1 MTSRLAVPD
10 PRGRDHRRRANAAK
24 RGRFVPWR
32 GGQPRLY
39 SSLLILLLVLI
50 AAPPASAVDLRDV
63 LADYTLTSWS
73 RKDGLSGPVWAF
85 AQDADGFLWLGN
97 DDGLVRFD
105 GVRFVAWN
113 DLEPNTLPHA
123 PVRALRVTRDG
134 AIWVGFGGQDGGVA
148 RIAGNTAR
156 LFRSQDA
163 AAAPS
168 GQITALAEDRAHAI
182 WVAGASGLFRFADNR
197 WQKFGAADGLPDA
210 PVNNVYVD
218 SSGTLWVGTGIGL
231 FCRREGNE
239 DRFAQLEASPDPL
252 RGLSLSEDASG
263 AMWSNDPVVGFRPV
277 GNRSPAPGP
286 VESGRGY
293 RLIHDRDGN
302 LWVATIGQGLWR
314 VRKRPVADHPTI
326 ERTTVLSG
334 LSSDAVRSVFE
345 DRDGN
350 IWAGTTEGVDRLVPH
365 RVTPWSGL
373 GIVSTI
379 AVTPDDHILVGTA
392 EGILRFTQTPAGWQR
407 DATRIPIV
415 GIRAIRAGTH
425 GRVWVL
431 AASGWF
437 RIVGTRLATVPLPPK
452 AAAIDAIATD
462 TKDGMFAIAHDGT
475 IYRDDGASVEI
486 AARLSELDNVR
497 ITSAFADRR
506 GRFWVAFSGS
516 RVGVLRET
524 FTSFGAQEGLGPG
537 PHYAFYEDQSGSI
550 WVSGTDGLSRFAN
563 GQFAFIGRPNGLP
576 PGGIFAL
583 AEDADH
589 NLWLATG
596 AGLLRVPP
604 GEFDAAIANPHYQ
617 LHFRTYDPSDG
628 LAGFPAALGDSQA
641 VRAGDGTLWFVTSR
655 GMSMVEPRLLAAAR
669 PAPRV
674 SVERVEADD
683 RPIRNPS
690 SVALPAGTSK
700 LLIDYTAPELTSPLK
715 LRFRYRLEGF
725 DADWIDAGTRRQAL
739 YTNLPPRRYRFR
751 VAASG
756 DEGRWTE
763 REAALEFGI
772 APRFYQT
779 PWFYLLVLAGGS
791 LIVYGSWQWR
801 LRQLRRQFALVL
813 GERVRVSRELHDTLL
828 QSLVGVALEFEAIAK
843 SLDSSPAAAKER
855 VVKMRERVEEY
866 IREARRS
873 IWSLRSPALETR
885 DLVEALRE
893 SGKRAAAGQPVR
905 FEFDLAG
912 TPRRFAGNV
921 EHQLLRIGQEAV
933 LNAVRHARAQ
943 QVRMTLEYT
952 DDAVALRVADDG
964 AGFAADTAGEGTSD
978 HYGITTMTERAQQV
992 GGRLTIS
999 SRPNA
1004 GTTIEAVVPAAA
1016 AADSDAD

>member
-1 MTSRLAVPD
+1 MNAGGAVLR
-10 PRGRDHRRRANAAK
+10 RGARA
-24 RGRFVPWR
+24 
-32 GGQPRLY
+32 
-39 SSLLILLLVLI
+39 ILLLLL
-50 AAPPASAVDLRDV
+50 AAAAAVPAAAVDLRDV
-63 LADYTLTSWS
+63 LADYTLTSWG
-73 RKDGLSGPVWAF
+73 RKDGLAGPVWAF
-85 AQDADGFLWLGN
+85 AQDADGFLWLGT

-105 GVRFVAWN
+105 GVRFDTWN
-113 DLEPNTLPHA
+113 DLVPNTLPHA
-123 PVRALRVTRDG
+123 PVRALRVARDN
-134 AIWVGFGGQDGGVA
+134 ALWIGFGGDAGGVA
-148 RIAGNTAR
+148 RVSGKSGR
-156 LFRSQDA
+156 LFRSPDTPDA
-163 AAAPS
+163 PT
-168 GQITALAEDRAHAI
+168 GQVTAIVEDRAHAI
-182 WVAGASGLFRFADNR
+182 WAAGANGLFRFAGNR
-197 WQKFGAADGLPDA
+197 WQKLGAADGLPDA
-210 PVNNVYVD
+210 PVNNAYVD
-218 SSGTLWVGTGIGL
+218 SAGTLWVGTAVG
-231 FCRREGNE
+231 FFSRREAA
-239 DRFAQLEASPDPL
+239 DARFEEAEASDDSL
-252 RGLSLSEDASG
+252 RGLSLSEDPG
-263 AMWSNDPVVGFRPV
+263 GRIWSSDPVVGFRSL
-277 GNRSPAPGP
+277 GNRGVPPGS

-293 RLIHDRDGN
+293 RVIHDRDGN
-302 LWVATIGQGLWR
+302 LWVATLGQGLWR
-314 VRKRPVADHPTI
+314 VRNRPAPDRPTV

-350 IWAGTTEGVDRLVPH
+350 IWAGTTEGIDRLVPH

-392 EGILRFTQTPAGWQR
+392 EGILRFTRTASGWQR
-407 DATRIPIV
+407 DPTRIPLV
-415 GIRAIRAGTH
+415 GIRAIRAANH

-431 AASGWF
+431 AAGGWF
-437 RIVGTRLATVPLPPK
+437 RIDGTRLVPVPLPPK
-452 AAAIDAIATD
+452 AAPIDAIATD
-462 TKDGMFAIAHDGT
+462 SKGGMFAIARDGT
-475 IYRDDGASVEI
+475 IYRDDGSSVEM

-497 ITSAFADRR
+497 ITSAFADRK

-604 GEFDAAIANPHYQ
+604 GEFDAAVSNPQYQ
-617 LHFRTYDPSDG
+617 LHYRTYDTSDG

-641 VRAGDGTLWFVTSR
+641 IRAGDGTLWFVTSR
-655 GMSMVEPRLLAAAR
+655 GMSMVEPRLLAAPR

-683 RPIRNPS
+683 RPIGNPS
-690 SVALPAGTSK
+690 SAVLPAGSSR

-715 LRFRYRLEGF
+715 LRFRYRMDGF
-725 DADWIDAGTRRQAL
+725 DADWIDAGTRRQAR

-751 VAASG
+751 VAVSG
-756 DEGRWTE
+756 DDGRWAE
-763 REAALEFGI
+763 REAALDFAI
-772 APRFYQT
+772 APRFYQRT
-779 PWFYLLVLAGGS
+779 WFYAVLLVAAS
-791 LIVYGSWQWR
+791 LLVYGAWQWR

-813 GERVRVSRELHDTLL
+813 GERVRLSRELHDTLL
-828 QSLVGVALEFEAIAK
+828 QSLVGVALEFESIAK
-843 SLDSSPAAAKER
+843 SLDSSPAVAKQR

-873 IWSLRSPALETR
+873 IWTLRSPALETR

-893 SGKRAAAGQPVR
+893 SGVRAAAGQPIR
-905 FEFDLAG
+905 FEFDLEG

-933 LNAVRHARAQ
+933 LNAVRHAQAH

-952 DDAVALRVADDG
+952 DDGVALRVADDG
-964 AGFAADTAGEGTSD
+964 AGFTADPASEATSD
-978 HYGITTMTERAQQV
+978 HYGITTMKERAQQV
-992 GGRLTIS
+992 GGRLTIT

-1004 GTTIEAVVPAAA
+1004 GTVIEAVVPTAAIE
-1016 AADSDAD
+1016 DR

>member
-1 MTSRLAVPD
+1 MMSRCGVD
-10 PRGRDHRRRANAAK
+10 RRRLRAT
-24 RGRFVPWR
+24 
-32 GGQPRLY
+32 
-39 SSLLILLLVLI
+39 LIALLV
-50 AAPPASAVDLRDV
+50 AAAAIPASAVDLRDV

-73 RKDGLSGPVWAF
+73 RKDGLAGPVWAF

-113 DLEPNTLPHA
+113 ELVPNTLPHA
-123 PVRALRVTRDG
+123 PVRALRVASDN
-134 AIWVGFGGQDGGVA
+134 ALWVGFGGDGGGVA
-148 RIAGNTAR
+148 RVNGKTAR
-156 LFRSQDA
+156 VFRSPETPDA
-163 AAAPS
+163 PTGAV
-168 GQITALAEDRAHAI
+168 TALAEDRRHAI
-182 WVAGASGLFRFADNR
+182 WAAGANGLFRFAAGR
-197 WQKFGAADGLPDA
+197 WQKLNAADGLPDA
-210 PVNNVYVD
+210 PINNVYAD
-218 SSGTLWVGTGIGL
+218 STGRLWVGTAVGL
-231 FCRREGNE
+231 FWRHE
-239 DRFAQLEASPDPL
+239 DTEQRFEQLEASTDPL

-263 AMWSNDPVVGFRPV
+263 RMWSSDPVVGFRPV
-277 GNRSPAPGP
+277 GNRAAPQTA

-293 RLIHDRDGN
+293 RVIHDRDGN

-314 VRKRPVADHPTI
+314 VRGRATADRPTV

-379 AVTPDDHILVGTA
+379 AVTPDDHILVGTP
-392 EGILRFTQTPAGWQR
+392 EGILRFTRTPAGWQR
-407 DATRIPIV
+407 EPTRIPVV
-415 GIRAIRAGTH
+415 GIRAIRAAAH

-437 RIVGTRLATVPLPPK
+437 RIVGSQLMAVPLPPK
-452 AAAIDAIATD
+452 TAPIDAIATD
-462 TKDGMFAIAHDGT
+462 STGGMFAIAHDGT
-475 IYRDDGASVEI
+475 IYRDDGASVEM

-497 ITSAFADRR
+497 ITSAFADSK

-550 WVSGTDGLSRFAN
+550 WVSGTDGLSRYSN
-563 GQFAFIGRPNGLP
+563 GQFAFIGRPSGLP

-604 GEFDAAIANPHYQ
+604 GEFDAAVSNPQYQ
-617 LHFRTYDPSDG
+617 LHYRTYDTSDG

-655 GMSMVEPRLLAAAR
+655 GMSMVEPRLLAAPR

-683 RPIRNPS
+683 RPIGNPS
-690 SVALPAGTSK
+690 SAVLPAGTSR
-700 LLIDYTAPELTSPLK
+700 LLIDYTAPDLTSSLK
-715 LRFRYRLEGF
+715 LRFRYRLDGF
-725 DADWIDAGTRRQAL
+725 DADWIDAGTRRQAR
-739 YTNLPPRRYRFR
+739 YTTLPPRRYRFR
-751 VAASG
+751 VAVSG
-756 DEGRWTE
+756 DEGRWAE
-763 REAALEFGI
+763 REAALDFAI

-779 PWFYLLVLAGGS
+779 PWFYAVVLVAGSLLV
-791 LIVYGSWQWR
+791 YGAWQWR
-801 LRQLRRQFALVL
+801 LRQLRQQFALVL
-813 GERVRVSRELHDTLL
+813 GERVRLSREMHDTLL
-828 QSLVGVALEFEAIAK
+828 QSLVGVALEFELIAK
-843 SLDSSPAAAKER
+843 SLDSSPAAARER

-873 IWSLRSPALETR
+873 IWTLRSPALETR

-893 SGKRAAAGQPVR
+893 SGARAAAGQPIR
-905 FEFDLAG
+905 FEFDLEG
-912 TPRRFAGNV
+912 TPRRFSGNV
-921 EHQLLRIGQEAV
+921 EHQLLRIGQEAM

-943 QVRMTLEYT
+943 QVKMTLAYT
-952 DDAVALRVADDG
+952 GSAVALRVADDG
-964 AGFAADTAGEGTSD
+964 AGFDADAGSEGTSD
-978 HYGITTMTERAQQV
+978 HYGITTMKERAQQV
-992 GGRLTIS
+992 GGHLTIT

-1004 GTTIEAVVPAAA
+1004 GTVIEAVVPAAA
-1016 AADSDAD
+1016 WAEER

>member
-1 MTSRLAVPD
+1 MMAR
-10 PRGRDHRRRANAAK
+10 RGVDRRRLRAT
-24 RGRFVPWR
+24 
-32 GGQPRLY
+32 
-39 SSLLILLLVLI
+39 LI
-50 AAPPASAVDLRDV
+50 AFLVAAAAIPASAVDLRDV

-73 RKDGLSGPVWAF
+73 RKDGLNGPVWAF

-97 DDGLVRFD
+97 DDGLIRFD

-113 DLEPNTLPHA
+113 ELVPNTLPHA
-123 PVRALRVTRDG
+123 PVRALRVASDNVLW
-134 AIWVGFGGQDGGVA
+134 IGFGGDGGGVA
-148 RIAGNTAR
+148 RVSGKSAR
-156 LFRSQDA
+156 MFRSPEMPV
-163 AAAPS
+163 APT
-168 GQITALAEDRAHAI
+168 GPITAIAEDRQHAI
-182 WVAGASGLFRFADNR
+182 WAAGANGLFRFSADR
-197 WQKFGAADGLPDA
+197 WQKLGAADGLPDA
-210 PVNNVYVD
+210 PINNVYAD
-218 SSGTLWVGTGIGL
+218 LAGRLWVGTAVGL
-231 FCRREGNE
+231 FWRREATE
-239 DRFAQLEASPDPL
+239 ERFEQLETSSDPL

-263 AMWSNDPVVGFRPV
+263 RMWSSDPVVGFRPV
-277 GNRSPAPGP
+277 GNRAAPQAA

-293 RLIHDRDGN
+293 RVIHDREDN

-314 VRKRPVADHPTI
+314 VRNRATADRPTV

-379 AVTPDDHILVGTA
+379 AVTADDHILVGTP
-392 EGILRFTQTPAGWQR
+392 EGILRFTKTPAGWQR
-407 DATRIPIV
+407 DSTRIPVV
-415 GIRAIRAGTH
+415 GIRAIRAAMH

-431 AASGWF
+431 AAGGWF
-437 RIVGTRLATVPLPPK
+437 RIVGSQLMPVPLPAKTAP
-452 AAAIDAIATD
+452 IDAIATD
-462 TKDGMFAIAHDGT
+462 SKGGMFAIANDGT
-475 IYRDDGASVEI
+475 IYRDDGAGVEM

-550 WVSGTDGLSRFAN
+550 WVSGTDGLSRYSN

-583 AEDADH
+583 AEDAEH

-604 GEFDAAIANPHYQ
+604 GEFDAAVSNPQYQ
-617 LHFRTYDPSDG
+617 LHYRTYDTSDG

-655 GMSMVEPRLLAAAR
+655 GMSMVEPRLLATPR

-683 RPIRNPS
+683 RPIGNPAS
-690 SVALPAGTSK
+690 AVLPAGTSR
-700 LLIDYTAPELTSPLK
+700 LLIDYTAPDLTSSLK
-715 LRFRYRLEGF
+715 LRFRYRLDGF
-725 DADWIDAGTRRQAL
+725 DADWIDAGTRRQAR

-751 VAASG
+751 VAVSG
-756 DEGRWTE
+756 DEGRWAE
-763 REAALEFGI
+763 REAALDFAI

-779 PWFYLLVLAGGS
+779 PWFYALVLVAGSLLV
-791 LIVYGSWQWR
+791 YGAWQWR

-813 GERVRVSRELHDTLL
+813 GERVRLSRELHDTLL
-828 QSLVGVALEFEAIAK
+828 QSLVGVALEFESIAK

-873 IWSLRSPALETR
+873 IWTLRSPALETR

-893 SGKRAAAGQPVR
+893 SGARAAAGRPIR
-905 FEFDLAG
+905 FEFGVEG

-943 QVRMTLEYT
+943 QVKMTLAYSG
-952 DDAVALRVADDG
+952 DAVALRVADDG
-964 AGFAADTAGEGTSD
+964 AGFAADTASEGTSD
-978 HYGITTMTERAQQV
+978 HYGITTMKERAQQV
-992 GGRLTIS
+992 GGHLTIT

-1004 GTTIEAVVPAAA
+1004 GTVIEAVVPAAA
-1016 AADSDAD
+1016 LADQP

>member
-1 MTSRLAVPD
+1 VDNRAVALLTVRAAAERLGVGGRHRWRATVLVLLAAAAAVP
-10 PRGRDHRRRANAAK
+10 A
-24 RGRFVPWR
+24 F
-32 GGQPRLY
+32 
-39 SSLLILLLVLI
+39 
-50 AAPPASAVDLRDV
+50 AVDLRDV

-73 RKDGLSGPVWAF
+73 RKDGLVGPVWAF

-97 DDGLVRFD
+97 DEGLVRFD
-105 GVRFVAWN
+105 GVSFVAWN
-113 DLEPNTLPHA
+113 DLVPNTLPHA
-123 PVRALRVTRDG
+123 SVRALRVTRDD
-134 AIWVGFGGQDGGVA
+134 ALWIGFGGDAGGVA
-148 RIAGNTAR
+148 RVSGKTAR
-156 LFRSQDA
+156 MFRSQDTRD
-163 AAAPS
+163 APS
-168 GQITALAEDRAHAI
+168 GQITAIVEDRAHAI
-182 WVAGASGLFRFADNR
+182 WAAGANGLFRFAADR
-197 WQKFGAADGLPDA
+197 WQKLGAADGLPDG
-210 PVNNVYVD
+210 PVNNAYVD
-218 SSGTLWVGTGIGL
+218 TAGTLWVGTAVG
-231 FCRREGNE
+231 FFSRQEAAEG
-239 DRFAQLEASPDPL
+239 RFAQVESSEDSL

-263 AMWSNDPVVGFRPV
+263 RMWSSDPVVGFRPV
-277 GNRSPAPGP
+277 GNRAAPQAPP

-302 LWVATIGQGLWR
+302 LWVATLGQGLWR
-314 VRKRPVADHPTI
+314 VRNRTAPDRPTI

-350 IWAGTTEGVDRLVPH
+350 IWAGTTEGIDRLVPH

-379 AVTPDDHILVGTA
+379 AITSDDHILVGTA
-392 EGILRFTQTPAGWQR
+392 EAILRFTRTPSGWQR
-407 DATRIPIV
+407 EPTRIPLV
-415 GIRAIRAGTH
+415 GIRAIRTALH

-437 RIVGTRLATVPLPPK
+437 RVDGTRLAAVPLPPK
-452 AAAIDAIATD
+452 AAPIDAIATD
-462 TKDGMFAIAHDGT
+462 SKGGMFAIARDGT
-475 IYRDDGASVEI
+475 IYRDDGSSVEM

-497 ITSAFADRR
+497 ITAAFADRK

-576 PGGIFAL
+576 PGGIFAI

-604 GEFDAAIANPHYQ
+604 GEFDAAVSNAQYQ
-617 LHFRTYDPSDG
+617 LHYRTYDTSDG

-655 GMSMVEPRLLAAAR
+655 GMSMVQPRLLAAPR

-674 SVERVEADD
+674 SVERVEADE

-690 SVALPAGTSK
+690 SAVLPAGSSR

-715 LRFRYRLEGF
+715 LRFRYRMDGF
-725 DADWIDAGTRRQAL
+725 DADWIDAGTRRQAR
-739 YTNLPPRRYRFR
+739 YANLPPRRYRFR
-751 VAASG
+751 VAVSG
-756 DEGRWTE
+756 DDGRWAE
-763 REAALEFGI
+763 REAALEFAI
-772 APRFYQT
+772 APRFYRT
-779 PWFYLLVLAGGS
+779 PWFYAVLLLAAS
-791 LIVYGSWQWR
+791 LLVYGSWQWR
-801 LRQLRRQFALVL
+801 LRQLRQQFALVL
-813 GERVRVSRELHDTLL
+813 GERVRLSRELHDTLL
-828 QSLVGVALEFEAIAK
+828 QSLVGVALEFESIAK
-843 SLDSSPAAAKER
+843 SLDSSPAAAKAR

-873 IWSLRSPALETR
+873 IWALRSPALETR

-893 SGKRAAAGQPVR
+893 SGVRAAAGRPIR
-905 FEFDLAG
+905 FEFDLEG

-943 QVRMTLEYT
+943 QVKMTLEYT
-952 DDAVALRVADDG
+952 DDGVALRVADDG
-964 AGFAADTAGEGTSD
+964 AGFTTDPASEATSD
-978 HYGITTMTERAQQV
+978 HYGITTMKERAQQV
-992 GGRLTIS
+992 GGRLTIT

-1004 GTTIEAVVPAAA
+1004 GTVIEAVVPAALA
-1016 AADSDAD
+1016 EEQ

>member
-1 MTSRLAVPD
+1 MRSRHGV
-10 PRGRDHRRRANAAK
+10 HRRRIRAT
-24 RGRFVPWR
+24 
-32 GGQPRLY
+32 
-39 SSLLILLLVLI
+39 LILLFV
-50 AAPPASAVDLRDV
+50 AAAVVPAAAVDLRDV

-73 RKDGLSGPVWAF
+73 RKDGLTGPVWAF

-113 DLEPNTLPHA
+113 ELVPNTLPPA
-123 PVRALRVTRDG
+123 PVRALRVTHDN
-134 AIWVGFGGQDGGVA
+134 ALWIGFGGEGGGVA
-148 RIAGNTAR
+148 RISAKTAR
-156 LFRSQDA
+156 VFRGQDTPD
-163 AAAPS
+163 APA
-168 GQITALAEDRAHAI
+168 GPITAIAEDRAHAI
-182 WVAGASGLFRFADNR
+182 WAAGANGLFRFSADR
-197 WQKFGAADGLPDA
+197 WHKLSTADGLPDA
-210 PVNNVYVD
+210 PINNVYVD
-218 SSGTLWVGTGIGL
+218 SMGRLWVGTGVGL
-231 FCRREGNE
+231 FWRHE
-239 DRFAQLEASPDPL
+239 DTENRFEQVEASPDPL
-252 RGLSLSEDASG
+252 RGLSLSEDATG
-263 AMWSNDPVVGFRPV
+263 RMWSSDLVVGFRAV
-277 GNRSPAPGP
+277 GNRAVPQAP

-293 RLIHDRDGN
+293 RVIHDRDGN

-314 VRKRPVADHPTI
+314 VRNRAATPDRPTI

-350 IWAGTTEGVDRLVPH
+350 VWAGTTEGVDRLVPH

-379 AVTPDDHILVGTA
+379 AVTPDDHILVGTP
-392 EGILRFTQTPAGWQR
+392 EGILRFTRTTAGWQR
-407 DATRIPIV
+407 DSTRIPVV
-415 GIRAIRAGTH
+415 GIRAIRAAAHGT
-425 GRVWVL
+425 VWVL

-437 RIVGTRLATVPLPPK
+437 RIVGTQLVPVPLPPK
-452 AAAIDAIATD
+452 AAPIDAIATD
-462 TKDGMFAIAHDGT
+462 SKGGMFAIARDGT
-475 IYRDDGASVEI
+475 IYRDDGSSVEM

-497 ITSAFADRR
+497 ITSAFADRK

-563 GQFAFIGRPNGLP
+563 GQFGFIGRPNGLP

-604 GEFDAAIANPHYQ
+604 GEFDAAVSNRQYQ
-617 LHFRTYDPSDG
+617 LHYRTYDTSDG

-655 GMSMVEPRLLAAAR
+655 GMSMVEPRLLATPR

-683 RPIRNPS
+683 RPIGNPAS
-690 SVALPAGTSK
+690 AVLPAGSSR

-715 LRFRYRLEGF
+715 LRFRYRMDGF
-725 DADWIDAGTRRQAL
+725 DADWIDAGTRRQAR
-739 YTNLPPRRYRFR
+739 YTNLPSRRYRFR
-751 VAASG
+751 VAVSG
-756 DEGRWTE
+756 DDGRWAE
-763 REAALEFGI
+763 REAALDFAI

-779 PWFYLLVLAGGS
+779 PWFYALALAAGS

-801 LRQLRRQFALVL
+801 LRQLRQQFALVL
-813 GERVRVSRELHDTLL
+813 GERVRLSRELHDTLL
-828 QSLVGVALEFEAIAK
+828 QSLVGVALEFEAIAR
-843 SLDSSPAAAKER
+843 SLDSSPAAAKAR

-873 IWSLRSPALETR
+873 IWTLRSPALETR

-893 SGKRAAAGQPVR
+893 SGTRAAAGQPIR
-905 FEFDLAG
+905 FEFDVAG

-943 QVRMTLEYT
+943 QVKMTLDYT
-952 DDAVALRVADDG
+952 GEAVALRVADDG
-964 AGFAADTAGEGTSD
+964 AGFAADAASEETSD
-978 HYGITTMTERAQQV
+978 HYGITTMKERAQQV
-992 GGRLTIS
+992 GGRLTIT
-999 SRPNA
+999 SRPHA
-1004 GTTIEAVVPAAA
+1004 GTVIEAVVPAAA
-1016 AADSDAD
+1016 EER